1 MRKKRIPATD
11 QVVPSELLERAKKAV
26 DSDRLNRRPGRCVVC
41 GEECSPTSSEQLCWV
56 CRRLKISAW
65 HESEQQMPAQE

>member
-1 MRKKRIPATD
+1 MRKKKAPVPDPVIASEILDKAKRAVHPDKLPRISKCT
-11 QVVPSELLERAKKAV
+11 
-26 DSDRLNRRPGRCVVC
+26 VC
-41 GEECSPTSSEQLCWV
+41 GADCASNSTEQLCWV